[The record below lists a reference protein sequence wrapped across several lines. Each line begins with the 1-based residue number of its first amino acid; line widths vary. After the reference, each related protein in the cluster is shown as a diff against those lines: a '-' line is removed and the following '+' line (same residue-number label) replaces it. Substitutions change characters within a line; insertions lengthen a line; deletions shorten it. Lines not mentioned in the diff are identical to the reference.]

1 MSSPFVSVV
10 VASLDTDGLQECL
23 ASLSATNYASQR
35 REILVVGADHEGPT
49 QRIAEKHSAT
59 YIRGDARS
67 VTAARNRGIA
77 ESRGEIVAFTDPDCV
92 VSSTW
97 LRQLVEPFADREV
110 GAVAGAILPYPPRT
124 PAERY
129 MARRRSHTQERP
141 MTHGARPFAMT
152 PNLAFRR
159 DVFDGIGVF
168 DTRFPGGGWEDADL
182 CWRFN
187 ETPTRRLV
195 YAPRAA
201 VFHRYRA
208 TTRAFLVQQ
217 YRYGYGLGVLT
228 RKYRQELPDEWR
240 ARAGSPGELAS
251 SLSSLAV
258 AAMRTVRQR
267 ENEELSARCFDV
279 LRLLGQ
285 RSGYWVAS
293 LMSQ

>member
-1 MSSPFVSVV
+1 MSLPFVSVV
-10 VASLDTDGLQECL
+10 VASLDTDGLHECL
-23 ASLSATNYASQR
+23 ASLSATNYAPPR
-35 REILVVGADHEGPT
+35 REILVVGADPAGRT
-49 QRIAEKHSAT
+49 QRIAETHSAT
-59 YIRGDARS
+59 YVRGDAKS

-92 VSSTW
+92 VSHTW
-97 LRQLVEPFADREV
+97 LRELVKPFADREV

-129 MARRRSHTQERP
+129 MARRRSHSQERP
-141 MTHGARPFAMT
+141 MTYTPRPFAMT

-187 ETPTRRLV
+187 ERLTRRLV

-208 TTRAFLVQQ
+208 TTSAFVVQQ

-228 RKYRQELPDEWR
+228 KKYRRALPDEWR
-240 ARAGSPGELAS
+240 ARAGSAAELAS

-267 ENEELSARCFDV
+267 ENEELSACCFDV